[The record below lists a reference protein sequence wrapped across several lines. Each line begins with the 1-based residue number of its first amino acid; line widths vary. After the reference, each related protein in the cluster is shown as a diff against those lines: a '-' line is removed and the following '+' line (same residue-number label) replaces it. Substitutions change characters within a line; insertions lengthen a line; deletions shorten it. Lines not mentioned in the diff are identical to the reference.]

1 MHGPLFCG
9 WRLVAKI
16 GELVWQAGRALDVCE
31 RADSFPTELIEL
43 GRKRPQSVMNDDK
56 VAAANDASIARQV
69 SAFYEN
75 HPYPPP
81 VDDLPAYRKLWDDQR
96 RRADS
101 HLFWPAEPYRDDRSI
116 LVAGCGTT
124 QAAHY
129 ALRWPR
135 AQVVGVDVSAKSIAF
150 TQGLKRK
157 YALANLEV
165 RQLAVERA
173 VELGQRFE
181 HVVCT
186 GVLHH
191 LPDPDAGLRALRD
204 VLEPNGALNVMVYAP
219 YGRAGIYML
228 QDYCRRLGID
238 ATVPEIRNL
247 AASLK
252 ALPPDHPIA
261 PLMRNSPDFAD
272 RAGLAD
278 ALLHPRDRSY
288 SVPQLLDFLGRAGLA
303 FGRWVR
309 QAPYLPW
316 CGALAA
322 APHHSRLAGLAA
334 DAQHAAIELFRGT
347 MVRHAVVAYRKDQ
360 PAPGASVDF
369 DGEAWLGYTP
379 IRLPDTL
386 TVRERLPP
394 GAAAVLINRNHTY
407 TDIYLPIDAR
417 QERLLAAIDGKRT
430 IAEICHEPGDR
441 SLARGF
447 FQQLWRWDQVVFDTS
462 RVSRQRLTQA
472 DGGDETRRS

>member
-1 MHGPLFCG
+1 
-9 WRLVAKI
+9 
-16 GELVWQAGRALDVCE
+16 
-31 RADSFPTELIEL
+31 
-43 GRKRPQSVMNDDK
+43 MNDDED
-56 VAAANDASIARQV
+56 AAAAIAAIARQV
-69 SAFYEN
+69 SEFYER

-81 VDDLPAYRKLWDDQR
+81 VDDLNAYRKIWDDQR
-96 RRADS
+96 RRAES
-101 HLFWPAEPYRDDRSI
+101 HLFWPAEPYRKGRSI
-116 LVAGCGTT
+116 LIAGCGTT

-129 ALRWPR
+129 ALRWPG
-135 AQVVGVDVSAKSIAF
+135 AQVIGIDVSAKSIAF

-157 YALANLEV
+157 YVLGNLEV
-165 RQLAVERA
+165 HQLPVERA
-173 VELGQRFE
+173 GELGRGFE

-191 LPDPDAGLRALRD
+191 LGDPDAGLRALRD
-204 VLEPNGALNVMVYAP
+204 VLEPNGALHVMVYAP
-219 YGRAGIYML
+219 YGRAGVYML

-238 ATVPEIRNL
+238 ATAPEIRDL

-261 PLMRNSPDFAD
+261 PLLRNAPDFAD

-288 SVPQLLDFLGRAGLA
+288 SVPQLMDFLGRAGLT

-316 CGALAA
+316 CGALAG
-322 APHHSRLAGLAA
+322 APHHSRLVGLAA
-334 DAQHAAIELFRGT
+334 EAQYAAIELFRGT
-347 MVRHAVVAYRKDQ
+347 MVRHAVVAYRTDRTAQ
-360 PAPGASVDF
+360 GTAVDF
-369 DGEAWLGYTP
+369 AGEAWLGYVP

-386 TVRERLPP
+386 VVRERLPP

-407 TDIYLPIDAR
+407 TDLYLPIDAR
-417 QERLLAAIDGKRT
+417 QEQLLAAIDGERT
-430 IAEICHEPGDR
+430 IAEICPDPGDP

-462 RVSRQRLTQA
+462 RVP
-472 DGGDETRRS
+472 

>member
-1 MHGPLFCG
+1 
-9 WRLVAKI
+9 
-16 GELVWQAGRALDVCE
+16 
-31 RADSFPTELIEL
+31 
-43 GRKRPQSVMNDDK
+43 MNDDEAPS
-56 VAAANDASIARQV
+56 VTAAVSRQV
-69 SAFYEN
+69 AAFYET

-81 VDDLPAYRKLWDDQR
+81 VDDLEAYRQAWNDQR

-101 HLFWPAEPYRDDRSI
+101 HLFWPAEPYSDNRSV

-135 AQVVGVDVSAKSIAF
+135 AQVIGIEISAKSLAF
-150 TQGLKRK
+150 TQKLKRK
-157 YALANLEV
+157 HALANLEL

-173 VELGQRFE
+173 VELGQRFD

-191 LPDPDAGLRALRD
+191 LPDPDAGLRALHD
-204 VLEPNGALNVMVYAP
+204 VLEPTGAINVMVYAP

-228 QDYCRRLGID
+228 QDYCRRIGVGVT
-238 ATVPEIRNL
+238 AHEIRDL

-252 ALPPDHPIA
+252 ALPLDHPLA
-261 PLMRNSPDFAD
+261 PLLRNSPDFAD

-278 ALLHPRDRSY
+278 ALLHPQDRSY
-288 SVPQLLDFLGRAGLA
+288 SVPQLLDFIASAGLT

-316 CGALAA
+316 CGALAST
-322 APHHSRLAGLAA
+322 PHQSRLAGLSTE
-334 DAQHAAIELFRGT
+334 AQYAAIELFRGT
-347 MVRHAVVAYRKDQ
+347 MVRHAFVAYRKDR
-360 PAPGASVDF
+360 PAQGASVNF
-369 DGEAWLGYTP
+369 DGETWLGYKP
-379 IRLPDTL
+379 IRLPDTV

-394 GAAAVLINRNHTY
+394 GAVAVLINRNHTY
-407 TDIYLPIDAR
+407 TDLYLPIDAR
-417 QERLLAAIDGKRT
+417 QERLLAAIDGERT
-430 IAEICHEPGDR
+430 IAEICREPGDR
-441 SLARGF
+441 NLARAF

-462 RVSRQRLTQA
+462 RVLATSVALTN
-472 DGGDETRRS
+472 

>member
-1 MHGPLFCG
+1 
-9 WRLVAKI
+9 
-16 GELVWQAGRALDVCE
+16 
-31 RADSFPTELIEL
+31 
-43 GRKRPQSVMNDDK
+43 
-56 VAAANDASIARQV
+56 
-69 SAFYEN
+69 
-75 HPYPPP
+75 
-81 VDDLPAYRKLWDDQR
+81 
-96 RRADS
+96 
-101 HLFWPAEPYRDDRSI
+101 

-157 YALANLEV
+157 HGLGNLEV
-165 RQLAVERA
+165 RQLPVERA
-173 VELGQRFE
+173 GELGRRFE

-191 LPDPDAGLRALRD
+191 LSDPDAGLRALHD
-204 VLEPNGALNVMVYAP
+204 VLEPNGALHVMVYAP
-219 YGRAGIYML
+219 YGRAGVYML
-228 QDYCRRLGID
+228 QDYCRRLGIEPT
-238 ATVPEIRNL
+238 APEIRDL

-261 PLMRNSPDFAD
+261 TLLRNSPDFAD

-288 SVPQLLDFLGRAGLA
+288 SVPQLLAFLARAGLA

-322 APHHSRLAGLAA
+322 APHHARLAGLAVE
-334 DAQHAAIELFRGT
+334 AQYAAIELFRGT
-347 MVRHAVVAYRKDQ
+347 MVRHAVVAHRADRV
-360 PAPGASVDF
+360 AEDAAVDF
-369 DGEAWLGYTP
+369 AGEAWPGYVP
-379 IRLPDTL
+379 IRLPDTVV
-386 TVRERLPP
+386 VRERLPP

-407 TDIYLPIDAR
+407 TDLYLPIDAR
-417 QERLLAAIDGKRT
+417 QERLLAAIDGTRS
-430 IAEICHEPGDR
+430 IAEICGEAGDR
-441 SLARGF
+441 GLAHAF

-462 RVSRQRLTQA
+462 RAKGHSPVKA
-472 DGGDETRRS
+472 G